1 MTSYI
6 HKLKLYK
13 NSAIANRFFRVDNL
27 HVDNTIFASKMYL
40 NGYSA
45 IIAILSHC
53 AVPPSMPPEAPSV
66 EFFDI
71 HSASSGIDGGTGY
84 NFLSPSPIHSPNHN
98 T

>member
-13 NSAIANRFFRVDNL
+13 NSPIANRFFRVDNL
-27 HVDNTIFASKMYL
+27 YVDNTMFTSKVYL

-53 AVPPSMPPEAPSV
+53 AMYRELKLTTTDKLRIDLPKGFGPPP
-66 EFFDI
+66 FF
-71 HSASSGIDGGTGY
+71 
-84 NFLSPSPIHSPNHN
+84 
-98 T
+98 